1 MGLRSRSSVKRLPD
15 ELRKA
20 VDALLAEGKYSLDEV
35 LAHVRSLGANVS
47 RSALGRY
54 SQSYEDVAKDIRLT
68 REMATAIGKDLA
80 TTDGDAG
87 RLVIESLQALLLRA
101 RTQLSEGDTLDAQ
114 ELGALARAAKDLQ
127 SALRANVETELRIR
141 QTVLRDAAEAA
152 TKAAAARG
160 LTADTVADIK
170 ASILGVEKRA

>member
-1 MGLRSRSSVKRLPD
+1 MALRSRSTVKRLPD
-15 ELRKA
+15 ELRRV
-20 VDALLAEGKYSLDEV
+20 VDGLLGEGKYSLDQV
-35 LAHVRSLGANVS
+35 VAHMRSLGANVS

-54 SQSYEDVAKDIRLT
+54 SQSYDSIAEDIRLT

-80 TTDGDAG
+80 ATDGDSG

-101 RTQLSEGDTLDAQ
+101 RTQLSAGEELDAQ

-152 TKAAAARG
+152 SKAAAARG